1 MFAQACRQLEKAKA
15 IPWPVSCS
23 GKRGLDRN
31 GRRLFFMTCAGA
43 ALALLESLSSK
54 LHALHREAPNRLP
67 ARSFAPPSG
76 IR

>member
-15 IPWPVSCS
+15 IPALPVSRS

-31 GRRLFFMTCAGA
+31 GRRLFFMTRA

-54 LHALHREAPNRLP
+54 LHAPRHILP
-67 ARSFAPPSG
+67 SLLGLPSG